1 FFRTGS
7 GQPGSA
13 DHAVPAA
20 LIRNGLKKASSDAFF
35 YVQSSDIAPFL
46 LAVFPLNLFSLPHN
60 IA

>member
-1 FFRTGS
+1 FFRTGP

-20 LIRNGLKKASSDAFF
+20 LIRNRLKKASSDAFF

-46 LAVFPLNLFSLPHN
+46 LAFLPLDLSFVLQN